1 MKVTNCLHNK
11 YRNQL
16 STKKYTLRGI
26 GDEIQ
31 VLHFY
36 IVNPCSLSAFVF

>member
-11 YRNQL
+11 YRKPG
-16 STKKYTLRGI
+16 SSKKYTLRGI
-26 GDEIQ
+26 RDEIQ

-36 IVNPCSLSAFVF
+36 IVNPCSLSANIF